1 MKAQLHPG
9 RLILMLPQEN
19 NISDKKVTLQCA
31 EKYRKEITL
40 PLAEKQIDSW
50 RCLKLPEELAGQI
63 LTVETGKSDSLL
75 EAAHLVTADEF
86 ALLRR
91 EKERG
96 IHRIVPFGADMRIR
110 NIYHD
115 RNTWQFTFSDGKNS
129 DETEAVV
136 SSDNGVFFH
145 SDISRPVSGEICTN
159 EENCEY
165 VCGDVC
171 QSFLVPHADGESLV
185 FSLCSGADKSAE
197 PYFALPGIMSDGCIR
212 EPHPQ
217 FCQLRIW
224 ERKWKTVGGSARF
237 PLRFSL
243 KPSLWPNIT
252 VEPAEKTADDV
263 RASAFEAKISWKGS
277 LSRLSLELP
286 WSFVELDL
294 CDYVLKC
301 DSSVF
306 PLKKRENIN
315 SLLLVFDAV
324 STEVFCA
331 GKQYAVTVRSG
342 RETNRYSVDN
352 DVSGNLEKCALDI
365 CDIPEIKVKSECSEN
380 TAIDIHVYGLHD
392 NEYSVQALQLLKD
405 STKQD
410 SRLIYECNEFSV
422 YSDRIED
429 KYYNLTAAQV
439 LTEDIVISP
448 TRVLEEFQWRDTPFG
463 DMTRVVNRSDVGFTS
478 PDTCRFPKL
487 CTSVASLNAAWNI
500 AMSVFAQCSQE
511 QYAMPGQED
520 MWSAGLFQGKG
531 EGFGVWLRDTTH
543 IALRGGCLIDPDT
556 CLRTLKYAASR
567 GFDNGSD
574 GPAMCIVGIWDY
586 YLATGDKPAV
596 FYMLPQLLESI
607 KQIDALYDSKA
618 ELVKAAQSTSND
630 AFPEPENGGFALGS
644 ECYYMKA
651 YENMA
656 HIGELVGYDN
666 NAIKLWRNKGELIKK
681 HIQERY
687 WNENFGFYTSGPIG
701 SDAYENG
708 VWESS
713 GEEAAIW
720 DKFGIAASA
729 HRRSVLNSL
738 KNVALSPY
746 GITLFPCR
754 EERNHYVGTIWAVWQ
769 AGFAA
774 SAAKEGDSELLLQI
788 IAQQIRNAVLH
799 KSFYEVLESDSGKS
813 WRWPG
818 QLWHASG
825 FVSLV
830 LYGLLGISYDTNGM
844 TFSPCIPEVFG
855 GLRLERLRYRNC
867 VLDIVTEGHGT
878 KSQLFLDDKECA
890 AIPED
895 ITGKHRIKLIIT
907 V

>member
-9 RLILMLPQEN
+9 RLILLLPQEKNVSERKVILKYAEN
-19 NISDKKVTLQCA
+19 NK
-31 EKYRKEITL
+31 KEITL
-40 PLAEKQIDSW
+40 PLAENKIDSW
-50 RCLKLPEELAGQI
+50 RCLKIPEEFAGQFI
-63 LTVETGKSDSLL
+63 TVETEKSSSML
-75 EAAHLVTADEF
+75 EAAHLVSSEEF

-91 EKERG
+91 EKESG
-96 IHRIVPFGADMRIR
+96 IHRIVPFGSDMRIR
-110 NIYHD
+110 NIY
-115 RNTWQFTFSDGKNS
+115 REGKTWQFTFFDGKDS
-129 DETEAVV
+129 DETEAVI

-145 SDISRPVSGEICTN
+145 SDISRPVSGEVCII
-159 EENCEY
+159 EENCKY
-165 VCGDVC
+165 ACGDVC

-185 FSLCSGADKSAE
+185 FSLCSSGDKNTE
-197 PYFALPGIMSDGCIR
+197 PYFALPSLMR
-212 EPHPQ
+212 EGSICNPHPQ
-217 FCQLRIW
+217 LCQLRVW
-224 ERKWKTVGGSARF
+224 ERKWKTAGESVRL

-243 KPSLWPNIT
+243 KPSLWPNISI
-252 VEPAEKTADDV
+252 EQADKTTDDV
-263 RASAFEAKISWKGS
+263 RASAFEAKIIWKGS

-286 WSFVELDL
+286 WSSVKLDL
-294 CDYVLKC
+294 CDSVLKC
-301 DSSVF
+301 DNHVF
-306 PLKKRENIN
+306 PLKNQENVN
-315 SLLLVFDAV
+315 SLHLIFDAV
-324 STEVFCA
+324 STEVFYA
-331 GKQYAVTVRSG
+331 GKQYAVTVRNG
-342 RETNRYSVDN
+342 RKTSRYSVDN

-365 CDIPEIKVKSECSEN
+365 CEMPEIEVKSECAEGTN
-380 TAIDIHVYGLHD
+380 IDINLYGLHD
-392 NEYSVQALQLLKD
+392 NEYSIQALQLLKD
-405 STKQD
+405 SVKQD

-429 KYYNLTAAQV
+429 KYYDLTVAQV
-439 LTEDIVISP
+439 LSEDVVVSP
-448 TRVLEEFQWRDTPFG
+448 TRVIEEFQWRDTPFG
-463 DMTRVVNRSDVGFTS
+463 DMTRVVNRSDIGFTS

-487 CTSVASLNAAWNI
+487 RTSVASLNAAWNI
-500 AMSVFAQCSQE
+500 AVSVFAQCSQE

-543 IALRGGCLIDPDT
+543 IALRGGCLIDPET
-556 CLRTLKYAASR
+556 CLRTIKYAASR

-586 YLATGDKPAV
+586 YLATGDKSAI
-596 FYMLPQLLESI
+596 FSMLPQLLDNI
-607 KQIDALYDSKA
+607 KQIDELYDSKA
-618 ELVKAAQSTSND
+618 ELVRAAQSTSND

-651 YENMA
+651 YDNMA
-656 HIGELVGYDN
+656 QIGELVGYDN
-666 NAIKLWRNKGELIKK
+666 NATEQWRHKGELIKK

-687 WNENFGFYTSGPIG
+687 WNDVFGFYTSGPIG
-701 SDAYENG
+701 SEAYENG

-720 DKFGIAASA
+720 DKFGIATSA
-729 HRRSVLNSL
+729 QRRSVLNSL
-738 KNVALSPY
+738 KKTALSPY

-754 EERNHYVGTIWAVWQ
+754 KERNHYVGTIWAVWQ

-830 LYGLLGISYDTNGM
+830 FYGLLGISYDTNGM
-844 TFSPCIPEVFG
+844 SFSPCIPEAFS
-855 GLRLERLRYRNC
+855 GLRLECLKYRNS
-867 VLDIVTEGHGT
+867 VLDIVTEGYGT
-878 KSQLFLDDKECA
+878 KAQIFLDGLECES
-890 AIPED
+890 IPTD
-895 ITGKHRIKLIIT
+895 ITGRHRVKIIT
-907 V
+907 T